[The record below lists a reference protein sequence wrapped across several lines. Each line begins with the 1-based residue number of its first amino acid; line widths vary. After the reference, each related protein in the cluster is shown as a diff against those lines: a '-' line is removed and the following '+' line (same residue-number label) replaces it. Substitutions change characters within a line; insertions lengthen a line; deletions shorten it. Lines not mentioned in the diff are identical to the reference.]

1 MGSGSVRAMDVI
13 LIPGFWLNAS
23 SWDGVVPAL
32 EAAGHRVRALTL
44 PGLAAVDDDRAG
56 IGLADHVAA
65 VVSVI
70 DELGPDKV
78 VLVGH
83 SGGGAI
89 AHAAVDARPDRVARV
104 VYVDAGPLGDGDS
117 INTELPIVD
126 GEIPLP
132 DWSVFGDEDLTDLD
146 DELRERFRTIAIPEP
161 AAVANDAQ
169 VLKDPGG
176 TTYRSRSS
184 RASSRRRCCASSW
197 RRTIRSRRSSPR
209 SATRSS
215 SICLP
220 GTGPSSPSR
229 PSWVMRSSPPSVNQP
244 PR

>member
-1 MGSGSVRAMDVI
+1 MSVGSGSVRAMDVI

-32 EAAGHRVRALTL
+32 EAAGHRVHALTL
-44 PGLAAVDDDRAG
+44 PGLASVDDDRGG

-169 VLKDPGG
+169 VLKDPRRYDVPVTVISCEFPTAMLREFMAQDHPFTAELAKIRDAKLVDLPTGHWPQFTKPAELGG
-176 TTYRSRSS
+176 
-184 RASSRRRCCASSW
+184 AIVAA
-197 RRTIRSRRSSPR
+197 I
-209 SATRSS
+209 
-215 SICLP
+215 
-220 GTGPSSPSR
+220 G
-229 PSWVMRSSPPSVNQP
+229 
-244 PR
+244 